1 MRIIL
6 TGGGTMGS
14 VSPLL
19 AIAEEL
25 KEKDASN
32 EFLWLGTKNGP
43 EKKFVKEAEILFRA
57 IPSGKFRR
65 YFSGWNFIDPFLIIA
80 GFFSSLWIVFKFKPK
95 IILSAGGFVG
105 VPVIW
110 AGWFLRISSLIH
122 QQDLRP
128 GLANKLTAP
137 FAKIITVAFS
147 ESLKYFTGA
156 TIVGNPFRKSLLMG
170 DRARAKEIFKLH
182 DDLPVLL
189 ILGGG
194 TGALGLNKVAILAA
208 NELTNFCQVI
218 HITGGKLDD
227 DFETKIDS
235 LKKENKNYHLIDIL
249 VTGMEDAFAVADLV
263 VSRAGMGTL
272 TELSVLGKPTIL
284 VPMPE
289 SHQEENAWYFKKQNA
304 VHILDQKNLMPA
316 EFSFAVREVINN
328 NIELVNLSRNIKGV
342 MKSDAAEKITEKV
355 CLL

>member
-80 GFFSSLWIVFKFKPK
+80 GFFSSLWIIFKFKPK

-110 AGWFLRISSLIH
+110 AGWFLRVPSLIH

-227 DFETKIDS
+227 EFETKIDS

-249 VTGMEDAFAVADLV
+249 LFFQAEDGIRDWSVTGVQTCAL
-263 VSRAGMGTL
+263 
-272 TELSVLGKPTIL
+272 PI
-284 VPMPE
+284 
-289 SHQEENAWYFKKQNA
+289 
-304 VHILDQKNLMPA
+304 
-316 EFSFAVREVINN
+316 
-328 NIELVNLSRNIKGV
+328 
-342 MKSDAAEKITEKV
+342 
-355 CLL
+355 

>member
-1 MRIIL
+1 MKIIL

-19 AIAEEL
+19 AIAEKL
-25 KEKDASN
+25 KEKDGNN

-43 EKKFVKEAEILFRA
+43 EKQFIEEEKIPFKA

-80 GFFSSLWIVFKFKPK
+80 GFFSSLWIILKFKPK
-95 IILSAGGFVG
+95 IIISAGGFVG

-110 AGWFLRISSLIH
+110 AGWILRAPSLIH

-128 GLANKLTAP
+128 GLANKLTAR
-137 FAKIITVAFS
+137 FAKIITVVFS
-147 ESLKYFTGA
+147 ESLKYFKKG
-156 TIVGNPFRKSLLMG
+156 IVVGNPAREKILKG
-170 DRARAKEIFKLH
+170 DREKAKEVFKLN

-194 TGALGLNKVAILAA
+194 TGALELNRIALLAA
-208 NELTNFCQVI
+208 EELTNFCQVI
-218 HITGGKLDD
+218 HVTGGKLDGE
-227 DFETKIDS
+227 FEV
-235 LKKENKNYHLIDIL
+235 LKRENENYHLVDLL
-249 VTGMEDAFAVADLV
+249 VTGIEDVFAAADLV

-284 VPMPE
+284 IPMPE
-289 SHQEENAWYFKKQNA
+289 SHQEENAWYFKRQNA
-304 VHILDQKNLMPA
+304 VHVLLQKDLMPA
-316 EFSFAVREVINN
+316 EFVFAVREIINDN
-328 NIELVNLSRNIKGV
+328 VELANLSRNIKGV
-342 MKSDAAEKITEKV
+342 MRGDAAKKIAEKIYSLK
-355 CLL
+355 